1 MRKVNLKAGDIL
13 FRKGN
18 SADDAYLIM
27 HGVIEISGNMLK
39 ATLERSE
46 IFGESGLVGNPR
58 MADAVA
64 HTDCQLMAFS
74 VDELRNSIRTQP
86 DLAEAL
92 IEAMI
97 RRLTCT
103 VNDLENVRAFHT

>member
-1 MRKVNLKAGDIL
+1 MRKVYLKAGDVL
-13 FRKGN
+13 FRKGS

-27 HGVIEISGNMLK
+27 HGVIEISGSNLV

-64 HTDCQLMAFS
+64 RTDCQLMAFS

-86 DLAEAL
+86 DIAEAL

-97 RRLTCT
+97 RRLTST
-103 VNDLENVRAFHT
+103 VIEMENVRALHT

>member
-1 MRKVNLKAGDIL
+1 MRKVNLKAGDVL
-13 FRKGN
+13 FRKG
-18 SADDAYLIM
+18 SPADDAYLIM
-27 HGVIEISGNMLK
+27 NGVMKISGIMLK

-58 MADAVA
+58 MADAIA

-74 VDELRNSIRTQP
+74 VDELRDSIRTQP

-97 RRLTCT
+97 RRLAST
-103 VNDLENVRAFHT
+103 VNELENVRAFHT